1 MRVGRQVQLV
11 TDDRC
16 VGGIPEP
23 VVHQGRDPREA
34 AGHLSRT
41 GHKSV

>member
-1 MRVGRQVQLV
+1 MSGGRSQLV

-16 VGGIPEP
+16 VGGIHDP
-23 VVHQGRDPREA
+23 VVYQRSDPREG
-34 AGHLSRT
+34 AGRLSRT